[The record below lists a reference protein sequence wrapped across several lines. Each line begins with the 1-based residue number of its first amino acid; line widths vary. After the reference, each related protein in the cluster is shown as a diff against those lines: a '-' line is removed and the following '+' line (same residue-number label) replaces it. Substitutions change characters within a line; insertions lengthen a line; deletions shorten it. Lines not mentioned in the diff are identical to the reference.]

1 MPAWI
6 SRWNQKLFSALKIMD
21 REKIFRDP
29 LYGYVSIP
37 ETYCK
42 EFIDTP
48 IFQRLR
54 RIEQTSMRVLYP
66 SAHHDRFAH
75 SIGVYHLGR
84 LAFSHLEKNSRG
96 FFENKISD
104 AEWGRYKRT
113 FEIACLMH
121 DCGHS
126 PFSHTFEHYYLLG
139 KEKEIRDRI
148 SEFYGD
154 DARFAEEYD
163 GENPADHEKISA
175 LLLLEQ
181 FYRKTENMDA
191 SPELAARMIMGVMYE
206 DGDIKKKF
214 ENKLI
219 SLLNGKGIDVDSLD
233 YIQRDSWVSGVSNVD
248 IDYQRLLSALMI
260 KPDEHENIR
269 IVFKKNALSVI
280 DNISIGR
287 NFLFKW
293 IYSHHKV
300 EYEQYLLKTIVEEIN
315 QENNFCKEIFSIE
328 TFTETKDFNGHKY
341 YLPADDD
348 IIHTIKQ
355 FAEGNAKIRE
365 FLSRD
370 YKYKALWKT
379 YFEFNEVHF
388 RDVSG
393 DNRMRIAKEL
403 EKKLSKEYGE
413 GKILCL
419 EVNPKLKSIK
429 KNEFFVDID
438 GELIDASR
446 ATYQINENLTYFI
459 VYVTEDLRSKKKK
472 IIEDILALQR

>member
-1 MPAWI
+1 
-6 SRWNQKLFSALKIMD
+6 MD

-29 LYGYVSIP
+29 LYGYISIP
-37 ETYCK
+37 ETYCRD
-42 EFIDTP
+42 FIDTP
-48 IFQRLR
+48 VFQRLR

-84 LAFSHLEKNSRG
+84 MAFFHLEKNSRG
-96 FFENKISD
+96 FFEGKIDD
-104 AEWGRYKRT
+104 AEWEFYRKT

-139 KEKEIRDRI
+139 KEREIGDRI
-148 SEFYGD
+148 SRFYRD
-154 DARFAEEYD
+154 NPRFAEEYD

-175 LLLLEQ
+175 LLLLEL
-181 FYRKTENMDA
+181 FYEKVGNMGA
-191 SPELAARMIMGVMYE
+191 SPELAARMIMGVIYE
-206 DGDIKKKF
+206 DDLDIKKKF

-219 SLLNGKGIDVDSLD
+219 SLLNGKGMDVDSLD
-233 YIQRDSWVSGVSNVD
+233 YIRRDSWVSGVSNVD

-300 EYEQYLLKTIVEEIN
+300 EYEQYLLRTIIEEIN
-315 QENNFCKEIFSIE
+315 LKNNFCREVFSIE
-328 TFTETKDFNGHKY
+328 TFTEAREFNGHKY
-341 YLPADDD
+341 YLPTDDD

-355 FAEGNAKIRE
+355 FTGSNAKILE

-370 YKYKALWKT
+370 YKYRALWKT
-379 YFEFNEVHF
+379 YFEFNEVYF
-388 RDVSG
+388 KDVSG
-393 DNRMRIAKEL
+393 DNRMRIAKIV
-403 EKKLSKEYGE
+403 EKKLSREYGE

-419 EVNPKLKSIK
+419 EVNPKLKSLK
-429 KNEFFVDID
+429 KNEFFVEID
-438 GELIDASR
+438 DELIDASR
-446 ATYQINENLTYFI
+446 ASRATYQISENLVYFI
-459 VYVTEDLRSKKKK
+459 VYVTEDLRPRKKK
-472 IIEDILALQR
+472 IIEDILALQP